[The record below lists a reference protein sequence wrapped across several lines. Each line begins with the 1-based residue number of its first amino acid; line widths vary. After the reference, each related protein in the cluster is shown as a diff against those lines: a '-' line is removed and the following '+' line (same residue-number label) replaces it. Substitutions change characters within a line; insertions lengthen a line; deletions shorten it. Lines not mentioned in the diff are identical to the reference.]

1 MQDFPDVELLGPP
14 RINPWGS
21 PLIWL
26 GVLLLA
32 AYFWLDAS
40 RTPGRML
47 SQGLFTAI
55 LIILCAVLIQYMLF
69 AGRDVVLSVEGVRK
83 GKGPRSIFIRWR
95 DANLRY
101 DRRRNRYI
109 VASQGARIV
118 FRYSSF
124 ADERRFA
131 EIMGYIRYVIYQQS
145 ARQNAQA
152 EKIATPVHGLSSRD
166 KAEFLKYK
174 GEGFFPN
181 VFWPYLAAPIFA
193 LCLVYWAFIEV
204 LVHKPPVGPAVKQ
217 AINDAWYSFPVLL
230 QRSVAILLPGTFLVG
245 CLVFLWGLPK
255 LLGRRQRKAMRTRWL
270 DEFDRAQV
278 VSLSDIGVQYQ
289 DARHQRFLPWNEVP
303 RISRTK
309 GLILFHVVPD
319 LSLSFIVPRRIFAA
333 PKEADDF
340 HRQALAF
347 KRAALT
353 RPSLVSPISFWEI
366 A

>member
-14 RINPWGS
+14 RINRWAS
-21 PLIWL
+21 ALMWL

-40 RTPGRML
+40 RPPGRML
-47 SQGLFTAI
+47 SPGLFMAVF
-55 LIILCAVLIQYMLF
+55 IILCAVLIQYLLV

-101 DRRRNRYI
+101 DRKRNRYA
-109 VASQGARIV
+109 VASQDARIV

-152 EKIATPVHGLSSRD
+152 DKIATPVHGLSSRD

-181 VFWPYLAAPIFA
+181 VFWPYLALPIFA
-193 LCLVYWAFIEV
+193 LCLAYWAFIEV

-217 AINDAWYSFPVLL
+217 AINAAWYSFPLL
-230 QRSVAILLPGTFLVG
+230 FQRSVALLLPGTFWIG
-245 CLVFLWGLPK
+245 CLVFVWGLPK

-278 VSLSDIGVQYQ
+278 ISLSEIGIQFQ
-289 DARHQRFLPWNEVP
+289 DARHQRFLPWNEVQK
-303 RISRTK
+303 ISRTK

-319 LSLSFIVPRRIFAA
+319 LSLSFIVPRRIFATST
-333 PKEADDF
+333 EADDF
-340 HRQALAF
+340 LRQALAF
-347 KRAALT
+347 KRAAQT
-353 RPSLVSPISFWEI
+353 RPSLASPISFWEI